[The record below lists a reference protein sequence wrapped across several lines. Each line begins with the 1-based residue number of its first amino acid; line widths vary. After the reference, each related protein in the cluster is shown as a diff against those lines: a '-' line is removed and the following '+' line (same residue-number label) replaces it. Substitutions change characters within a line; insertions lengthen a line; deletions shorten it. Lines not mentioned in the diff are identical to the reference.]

1 MKEKQSEP
9 EVLLAPLLQNYFCS
23 HLIGQRDLSRRTIHS
38 YRDTFRLLLK
48 FLTHRFKLMPEALR
62 MSDLDPPK
70 VLAFLEDLEQSRGN
84 SVRTRNARLVAIH
97 SFMRYVASAEPP
109 LLNVAQRILVIP
121 AKRFDRPSI
130 GHLTREQMQ
139 AILDAPDAATRGGQ
153 RDRLLLLLLYNT
165 GARVSEVAALRVQDV
180 RLDSQATVQLRG
192 KGRKNRAV
200 PLWRSTTRL
209 LRQWFKDTGAAPESP
224 LFSNAQGEPM
234 SRHGIAQ
241 RLATAV
247 ARASKKLSGL
257 GNIRVTPHKIRH
269 TTAMHLL
276 QSGVD
281 LSVIAMW
288 LGHEHI
294 ETTHQYLDADL
305 DSKKQALA
313 CLDSPRVPRH
323 RRSAPKP
330 LLQFLEGL

>member
-1 MKEKQSEP
+1 MKAKELIP
-9 EVLLAPLLQNYFCS
+9 TLPLAPLLQNYFCS
-23 HLIGQRDLSRRTIHS
+23 HLIGQRDLSRRTIHA

-48 FLTHRFKLMPEALR
+48 FLAHRFKLMPEALR
-62 MSDLDPPK
+62 VSDLDPPR
-70 VLAFLEDLEQSRGN
+70 VLAFLDDLEQSRGN
-84 SVRTRNARLVAIH
+84 GVRTRNARLVAIH
-97 SFMRYVASAEPP
+97 SFMRYIASVEPS
-109 LLNVAQRILVIP
+109 LLNVAQRILAIP

-130 GHLTREQMQ
+130 GHLTRQQMQ
-139 AILDAPDAATRGGQ
+139 AILDAPNAATRGGQ
-153 RDRLLLLLLYNT
+153 RDRLLLMMLYNT
-165 GARVSEVAALRVQDV
+165 GARVSEVAALHVHDV
-180 RLDSQATVQLRG
+180 RLDSQATVQLHG

-209 LRQWFKDTGAAPESP
+209 LRQWLKDTGAAPESP
-224 LFSNAQGEPM
+224 LFPNARGEPM

-247 ARASKKLSGL
+247 ARASKKLPGL

-269 TTAMHLL
+269 STAMHLL

-305 DSKKQALA
+305 ESKKQALA
-313 CLDSPRVPRH
+313 CLDSPRLHRY